1 MSMSGLGRFGVRDAF
16 DLDGFQATTAGPSHA
31 IFKAAPIEVGV
42 TAAACAIA
50 AMTRSIKHIRAK
62 SAPAKTSC
70 RAKESNRVCKVSVH
84 RFLIK
89 KMSVV
94 FCRFAM
100 FRFASPTA
108 ADMHGW
114 GQ

>member
-31 IFKAAPIEVGV
+31 IFNAAPIEVGV

-62 SAPAKTSC
+62 SARPLSLRRRHAEPR
-70 RAKESNRVCKVSVH
+70 RATE
-84 RFLIK
+84 
-89 KMSVV
+89 
-94 FCRFAM
+94 FA
-100 FRFASPTA
+100 R
-108 ADMHGW
+108 
-114 GQ
+114 